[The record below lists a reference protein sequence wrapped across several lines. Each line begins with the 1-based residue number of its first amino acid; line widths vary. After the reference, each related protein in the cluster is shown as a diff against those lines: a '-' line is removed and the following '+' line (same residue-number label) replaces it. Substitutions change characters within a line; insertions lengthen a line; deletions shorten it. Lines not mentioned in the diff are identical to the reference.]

1 MRNAFTRMKP
11 ATWGRLWCHMDFMRL
26 WTSQT
31 IGAFGRQITAF
42 ALPTAAILLLSAGSF
57 EIGILNALEDLAFP
71 LLGLFVGVWADRW
84 RRRPMMVVAS
94 LGRMIVVASVPLA
107 FLLGAL
113 HLYLLYAVSALIG
126 VFTVFFDIAY
136 QSYLPTLIERTD
148 LVEGNSKLE
157 TTQSAARVVGPA
169 IAGFLIQLVGAA
181 KAILADT
188 LAFLTSAIL
197 IFSISK
203 HEPTIPSS
211 GARRRFLSELREGA
225 EVVFGNSILRRI
237 TACTA
242 TLNLGS
248 GIFFAVFLIFAYHEL
263 KLTVPLVGI
272 ALTLGGAGL
281 LIGAVS
287 ASRIVGRLGLGPTLA
302 VSILISG
309 VGLAIVPLALYISTV
324 PILTA
329 LWIGLWMGLSNVFIP
344 VYNINQISL
353 RQAITPDR
361 LQGRMNATIRTLV
374 WGVLPLGSFVG
385 GILGVYLGILPTLV
399 FGALVST
406 LGVVWISFAPFVSL
420 RDVPPTPS

>member
-1 MRNAFTRMKP
+1 
-11 ATWGRLWCHMDFMRL
+11 
-26 WTSQT
+26 
-31 IGAFGRQITAF
+31 
-42 ALPTAAILLLSAGSF
+42 
-57 EIGILNALEDLAFP
+57 
-71 LLGLFVGVWADRW
+71 
-84 RRRPMMVVAS
+84 MMVVAS